1 MAAGEPGERNLDPGI
16 RVVLGE
22 LRDLR
27 VEMRA
32 DRQRSDEERRLADE
46 AWREERRQADEA
58 WRLERLQT
66 AEAWRLERLE
76 RLQAAEA
83 WRLERLQTA
92 EERRRADEE
101 WRLDR
106 LRADEQLRQERVE
119 SQQRFK
125 ETMREFRED
134 SIQRTAAMQKAF
146 TDAFKQVHTVGLA
159 IVKTLNRHT
168 QILERIDRRLA
179 APGNGRRGRD
189 NGRGR

>member
-1 MAAGEPGERNLDPGI
+1 MAAEEPGERNLDPGS
-16 RVVLGE
+16 RLVLGE

-32 DRQRSDEERRLADE
+32 DRQRSDE
-46 AWREERRQADEA
+46 
-58 WRLERLQT
+58 
-66 AEAWRLERLE
+66 
-76 RLQAAEA
+76 
-83 WRLERLQTA
+83 ERLQTA

-119 SQQRFK
+119 SQQRFE

-189 NGRGR
+189 DGRGR

>member
-1 MAAGEPGERNLDPGI
+1 MAAEEPGERNLDPGI
-16 RVVLGE
+16 GFVLGE

-32 DRQRSDEERRLADE
+32 DRQRSDEERRRADE
-46 AWREERRQADEA
+46 ERQRSD
-58 WRLERLQT
+58 
-66 AEAWRLERLE
+66 
-76 RLQAAEA
+76 
-83 WRLERLQTA
+83 

-101 WRLDR
+101 RRRADEAWRLDR
-106 LRADEQLRQERVE
+106 LRADEQLRQERLE
-119 SQQRFK
+119 SRQRF
-125 ETMREFRED
+125 EDTLREFRED
-134 SIQRTAAMQKAF
+134 SIQRTAEMRKAF